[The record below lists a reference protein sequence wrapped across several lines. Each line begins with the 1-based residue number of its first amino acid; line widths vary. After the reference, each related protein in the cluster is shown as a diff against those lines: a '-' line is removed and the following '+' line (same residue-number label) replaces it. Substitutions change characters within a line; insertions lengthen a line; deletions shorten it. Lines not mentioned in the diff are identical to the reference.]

1 MAAIDHRDVRHGAL
15 TCARPDENEVYGLS
29 NARLPDRGQIITADV
44 WDAYDLLGT
53 VPEGLGPDEAQR
65 RLELYGRN
73 EVRRHEPY
81 PLWRIALDQFTNPI
95 IYVLL
100 AAAIITAVLDHYT
113 DTIIIMAVVVFNA
126 IVGFFQEY
134 KAAAAMKALR
144 EMATPEVDVRRGARV
159 ERISSEEL
167 VPGDVV
173 LVGVG
178 MRAAAD
184 MRIVRSVELLVDES
198 ALTGESEPILKS
210 PDALEDP
217 ATLPADSTNVLHAG
231 SMVTEGNGVAVVFA
245 TGAHTELG
253 KIAEV
258 VAEVAT
264 IDTPLQRRLHRF
276 ANVLVAAM
284 VVLALVT
291 VVIGLLRGMDLLT
304 IFLVAVALAVSVIPE
319 ALPIVVTA
327 VLSIGVWAMAKR
339 NVLVR
344 KLPAAETLGSVNYIC
359 SDKTGTITQNV
370 MTAQTVLWGRYGI
383 NLRPREDETAP
394 DIAAADGL
402 QTPEERG
409 VTMEHLEQ
417 LLRAAVYC
425 SSAEFTRNEDGTR
438 AESGSATE
446 LAILRLADG
455 FYPGMLT
462 AGRARDPLDAVP
474 FSSTRKFMATLRQLE
489 DQQERMLF
497 AKGATEI
504 ILPRCKREWDPDA
517 NEYMQIDQQRWAKQ
531 AADLG
536 AKGQRVLAVAR
547 REWSGHTVD
556 ADEVEDLVLLGLI
569 GIQDPPRP
577 EAAEAI
583 RGCRESGISVTMI
596 TGDHPATAREIARQ
610 VGLTS
615 GEAVSDPNDDS
626 SVITGAEMAQISD
639 EELLER
645 VEDVRVYARITP
657 HDKLRVVEAL
667 QKRNH
672 VVAVTGDGVNDA
684 PALRRA
690 DIGVAMGKVGTEA
703 AREAADVVLLDDA
716 FASIFEGVKLGRY
729 MFETVRKV
737 VFFLLSSGAGE
748 VIALLGALA
757 INWQANGETAVPF
770 LAAQILWINLV
781 TNGLQDVA
789 LAFEPGEDFVLKR
802 PPMGGQARIFDR
814 IVVTYM
820 VVVGIIFGVG
830 TLLVFHYVLNV
841 DPDAGGNLALAQ
853 TAAVTMMVM
862 FQLFHVVSCR
872 SLVTSIFRI
881 APFSNPF
888 LAISIAVSLVAQFG
902 FVYWPPMQRLF
913 GTVPLP
919 AEYWIYIISMSL
931 FAVLVMEIA
940 KIVVRRRKWHLRGG
954 SAGTQR

>member
-1 MAAIDHRDVRHGAL
+1 M
-15 TCARPDENEVYGLS
+15 EK
-29 NARLPDRGQIITADV
+29 LPDRGAVITSE
-44 WDAYDLLGT
+44 AYETYELLGT
-53 VPEGLGPDEAQR
+53 VPEGLSPDEAAR
-65 RLELYGRN
+65 RLEIFGRN
-73 EVRRHEPY
+73 EVKRHEPY
-81 PLWRIALDQFTNPI
+81 PLWRIALDQFTSPI

-100 AAAIITAVLDHYT
+100 AAAVITALLHHYT
-113 DTIIIMAVVVFNA
+113 DTIIIMAVVIFNA
-126 IVGFFQEY
+126 VVGFFQEY

-144 EMATPEVDVRRGARV
+144 EMATPEVDVRRGAKV
-159 ERISSEEL
+159 ELISSEEL

-173 LVGVG
+173 LVEVG

-184 MRIVRSVELLVDES
+184 MRLVRCLELLVDES
-198 ALTGESEPILKS
+198 ALTGESEPILKTT
-210 PDALEDP
+210 DALEDP
-217 ATLPADSTNVLHAG
+217 ETLPADSTNVVHAG
-231 SMVTEGNGVAVVFA
+231 SMVTEGHGEAVVFS
-245 TGAHTELG
+245 TGSHTELG

-258 VAEVAT
+258 VAEVTT

-276 ANVLVAAM
+276 ANVLVSAM

-291 VVIGLLRGMDLLT
+291 VGIGLLRGMDLLT

-370 MTAQTVLWGRYGI
+370 MTAQTVVWGRYGI
-383 NLRPREDETAP
+383 NLRFGDEDSAP
-394 DIAAADGL
+394 DIVDADDLKAPEDEGRTLLHL
-402 QTPEERG
+402 Q
-409 VTMEHLEQ
+409 H

-425 SSAEFTRNEDGTR
+425 SSAEYIHNDDGTVT
-438 AESGSATE
+438 ETGSATE
-446 LAILRLADG
+446 LAMLRLADSL
-455 FYPGMLT
+455 YPEML
-462 AGRARDPLDAVP
+462 RESRVQDPIDEVP
-474 FSSTRKFMATLRQLE
+474 FSSTRKFMATLRRF
-489 DQQERMLF
+489 DEREEHMLF
-497 AKGATEI
+497 VKGATEV
-504 ILPRCKREWDPDA
+504 ILPRCTCEWDPERD
-517 NEYMQIDQQRWAKQ
+517 ECVPIDRERWAEL
-531 AADLG
+531 AATMG
-536 AKGQRVLAVAR
+536 ARGQRVLAIAR
-547 REWSGHTVD
+547 REWSGYT
-556 ADEVEDLVLLGLI
+556 VEDEDVEELALLGLV

-596 TGDHPATAREIARQ
+596 TGDHPATASEIARQ
-610 VGLTS
+610 VGLTTDK
-615 GEAVSDPNDDS
+615 GPGDTTEDS
-626 SVITGAEMAQISD
+626 SVITGAEMAKISD

-667 QKRNH
+667 QKRNQ

-690 DIGVAMGKVGTEA
+690 DIGVSMGKAGTEA
-703 AREAADVVLLDDA
+703 AREASDVVLLDDA
-716 FASIFEGVKLGRY
+716 FASIYEAVKLGRY

-737 VFFLLSSGAGE
+737 VFFLISSGAGE

-757 INWQANGETAVPF
+757 INWQANGETAMPF

-781 TNGLQDVA
+781 TNGVQDVA

-802 PPMGGQARIFDR
+802 PPAGGQARIFDR
-814 IVVTYM
+814 IIVTYTIAI
-820 VVVGIIFGVG
+820 GIIFGVG
-830 TLLVFHYVLNV
+830 TLLIFHYVLNV
-841 DPDAGGNLALAQ
+841 DPEAGGDLALAQ

-862 FQLFHVVSCR
+862 FQLFHVISCR
-872 SLVTSIFRI
+872 SLVDSIFRV

-888 LAISIAVSLVAQFG
+888 LAISIPLSFVAQLG
-902 FVYWPPMQRLF
+902 FVYWGPMQRLF
-913 GTVPLP
+913 GSVPLP
-919 AEYWIYIISMSL
+919 LEYWVYIILMAL
-931 FAVLVMEIA
+931 FAVVTMEIA

-954 SAGTQR
+954 SRRPRQKQG